1 MIFSILLSKSSDIGL
16 KIEHSRG
23 MDLDLFF
30 PIAGLSFN
38 ALTILAVGLAG
49 GIVSSGLGIGSGV
62 VVTPALL
69 MLIGVPPFVAVT
81 SQMGNAI
88 GVNLMGFLGYWRKRD
103 VDFGL
108 GFYLFIGGVLGA
120 FTEIWLLHRVRQG
133 SASQNMALIY
143 IVVLGVLA
151 TLLLVQSIRAF
162 FESKSSEKSVMM
174 RHWMIYFPWHK
185 IFIRSRTEI
194 SILIPIF
201 VGLGTGL
208 LTSTLGGGNSL
219 FMMPI
224 ISYLIGRV
232 SPVVQGTTLF
242 AGFMIT
248 TVVTII
254 HCFTHTPFDLVLVF
268 MLLVGGTLGSKLGF
282 FLSYIFPRQCL
293 GLLGALVIY
302 LISAKFAFDL
312 WGGASAKLGI
322 VSPTMPL
329 DVVPLNQSW
338 TIFLSDFM
346 QNSLMAYIVTGIF
359 SIILVAIVLEKM
371 LQRTLNFFS
380 KRFL

>member
-1 MIFSILLSKSSDIGL
+1 MVFSILLSKSSDIGL

-49 GIVSSGLGIGSGV
+49 GIVSSSLGIGSGV

-103 VDFGL
+103 VDFSL

-120 FTEIWLLHRVRQG
+120 FTEIWLLHRLRQG

-162 FESKSSEKSVMM
+162 FEPKSSEKSVMM

-312 WGGASAKLGI
+312 WGG
-322 VSPTMPL
+322 
-329 DVVPLNQSW
+329 
-338 TIFLSDFM
+338 
-346 QNSLMAYIVTGIF
+346 
-359 SIILVAIVLEKM
+359 
-371 LQRTLNFFS
+371 LQPNWALFHRRCL
-380 KRFL
+380 

>member
-1 MIFSILLSKSSDIGL
+1 
-16 KIEHSRG
+16 
-23 MDLDLFF
+23 
-30 PIAGLSFN
+30 
-38 ALTILAVGLAG
+38 
-49 GIVSSGLGIGSGV
+49 
-62 VVTPALL
+62 
-69 MLIGVPPFVAVT
+69 
-81 SQMGNAI
+81 
-88 GVNLMGFLGYWRKRD
+88 
-103 VDFGL
+103 
-108 GFYLFIGGVLGA
+108 
-120 FTEIWLLHRVRQG
+120 
-133 SASQNMALIY
+133 MALIY

-162 FESKSSEKSVMM
+162 FEPKSSEKSVMM

-312 WGGASAKLGI
+312 LGGASAKLSI
-322 VSPTMPL
+322 VSPSMPL